1 MKLTFITLLLCGVTV
16 ALAQTPCT
24 DQQARQKPGTVKL
37 DSKEQSE
44 LDRRTH
50 FKPDPA
56 VLTKIERTIEILK
69 QSLPNLVGVEGNYW
83 HEITDPAQG
92 SHALRFAVKSAY
104 FDYFCV
110 PITAPDRAMAG
121 KIRPSEET
129 TTSIEFYF
137 NTLGWLVNE
146 RVSLGKELKTT
157 EGETIFLFPWENGT
171 WKGQRL
177 YARKLQGLSSEAV
190 ILTAPGV
197 FPFKPV
203 SREEFLRSREKV
215 QQKYL
220 DEARAKL
227 GPNAP
232 ATRQRERE
240 LAELVAYRMSMSRAD
255 LENQA
260 VVREWNGS
268 PAHGRIFTADPSL
281 GQRLVTVDHKYI
293 DPAKPLSA
301 VQLIVIYWT
310 MDVDNPPKMDAIR
323 KFKENFNLDTLQK
336 LMDR

>member
-1 MKLTFITLLLCGVTV
+1 MAT
-16 ALAQTPCT
+16 AAQAQAPCT
-24 DQQARQKPGTVKL
+24 DAQARQKPGTVKL
-37 DSKEQSE
+37 DSREQNE
-44 LDRRTH
+44 LNQRTH
-50 FKPDPA
+50 FKPGPS
-56 VLTKIERTIEILK
+56 VLKKIDKTIELLK
-69 QSLPNLVGVEGNYW
+69 QALPNLTGVEGNYW

-104 FDYFCV
+104 FDYFCA
-110 PITAPDRAMAG
+110 PATAPDRAKAG
-121 KIRPSEET
+121 KIRASEET

-157 EGETIFLFPWENGT
+157 AGETIFLFPWDNGT

-177 YARKLQGLSSEAV
+177 YARKVQGLPSEAV

-203 SREEFLRSREKV
+203 SREEFLRAREKV

-220 DEARAKL
+220 DEARTKL

-232 ATRQRERE
+232 VTRQRERE
-240 LAELVAYRMSMSRAD
+240 LAELVNYRTSMPQAELQS
-255 LENQA
+255 QA

-268 PAHGRIFTADPSL
+268 PAYGRIFTSDPKL

-293 DPAKPLSA
+293 DPAMPLSA

-310 MDVDNPPKMDAIR
+310 IEEDNPPKMEAIR
-323 KFKENFNLDTLQK
+323 KFKDNFDLGELQK